1 MSFSRVTMAR
11 LTILLLAVLVP
22 GVTRG
27 AGLVPCG
34 GPGQPDCQFCHVAEL
49 VDNVFQWVAGVLTI
63 ILVILIIFGGL
74 RYVTSTG
81 NVAAGTAARRIIAN
95 AMVGYVVV
103 LLVWTALNFGFRV
116 LIGGEEIGGLGPWN
130 EVQCVPQPEP

>member
-1 MSFSRVTMAR
+1 MAR
-11 LTILLLAVLVP
+11 ILVFILFSFIP
-22 GVTRG
+22 SVTQG

-34 GPGQPDCQFCHVAEL
+34 GPDQPDCQFCHIAEL

-63 ILVILIIFGGL
+63 ILVILIIYGGL

-81 NVAAGTAARRIIAN
+81 NVAAGTTARRVIAN
-95 AMVGYVVV
+95 AMVGYLVV
-103 LLVWTALNFGFRV
+103 LLVWTFLNFGFRV

-130 EVQCVPQPEP
+130 EVECVAQPL